1 MAEKITFSA
10 RPRIILGK
18 KSNQLRAQSLIPAN
32 ISGDLDKPIAVAVEK
47 SAFVKLY
54 DKVGDTGLVYLT
66 VEGEKAAR
74 PVLINE
80 VQVDPILNNVL
91 HVVFRQ
97 VDLTEKVEAEVP
109 VELVGELQVKDALVV
124 TVHDAI
130 EVSAL
135 PQDLPEK
142 FEIDISLFT
151 EIGQQVTFAQLSYDK
166 SKVELMIE
174 EEEMETPVVLVQ
186 EVKEEVIEEPE
197 APVEGAEG
205 AAAPAE
211 GAEAPAEGTAPAAPA
226 ADKAEAKKE

>member
-10 RPRIILGK
+10 RPRTIIGK
-18 KSNQLRAQSLIPAN
+18 KSNRLRAQSLIPAN

-47 SAFVKLY
+47 SACVKLY

-74 PVLINE
+74 PVLVNE
-80 VQVDPILNNVL
+80 VQMDPILNNVL

-97 VDLTEKVEAEVP
+97 VNLNVKVEAEVP
-109 VELVGELQVKDALVV
+109 VELIGELQVKDALVV
-124 TVHDAI
+124 TVQDAI
-130 EVSAL
+130 KVSAL

-166 SKVELMIE
+166 TKVELDVE
-174 EEEMETPVVLVQ
+174 EEQMETPVVLVQ
-186 EVKEEVIEEPE
+186 EVKEEVIEEPV
-197 APVEGAEG
+197 AAVEGAEG
-205 AAAPAE
+205 AAAPAD
-211 GAEAPAEGTAPAAPA
+211 GAEAAGATPAGDKPA
-226 ADKAEAKKE
+226 DEAKKE